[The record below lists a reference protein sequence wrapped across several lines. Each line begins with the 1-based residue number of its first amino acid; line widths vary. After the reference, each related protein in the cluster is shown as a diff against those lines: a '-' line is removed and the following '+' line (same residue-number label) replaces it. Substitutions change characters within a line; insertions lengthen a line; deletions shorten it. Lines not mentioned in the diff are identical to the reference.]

1 MGIVAETP
9 SPESTA
15 HLLDLARGGDDGA
28 RERLMARYL
37 PVLRRWAHGRL
48 PSRARSTA
56 DTNDIVQ
63 TCLVRALQHLDRFEP
78 RREGAFLAYLR
89 QILLNA
95 IRDEARRLAHRVDVE
110 PVSDATTSGDRS
122 LLDQVI
128 GREAMEA
135 FEAALATLPAIQ
147 QEAIILRLELG
158 MSHQEVADAIGS
170 PSADA
175 ARVMVSR
182 AIVQLA
188 KELDEHR
195 SGR

>member
-1 MGIVAETP
+1 MTEGQQPET
-9 SPESTA
+9 TA
-15 HLLDLARGGDDGA
+15 YLLDLARDGDDAA

-37 PVLRRWAHGRL
+37 PILRRWAHGRL

-56 DTNDIVQ
+56 DTNDLVQ
-63 TCLVRALQHLDRFEP
+63 MCLVRALQHLDRFEP

-95 IRDEARRLAHRVDVE
+95 VRDEARRLSHRVDTE
-110 PVSDATTSGDRS
+110 PVTDETAPAERSHLDA
-122 LLDQVI
+122 LI
-128 GREAMEA
+128 GRDTLEA

-147 QEAIILRLELG
+147 QEAVILRLELG
-158 MSHQEVADAIGS
+158 FSHQEVADAIGS

-182 AIVQLA
+182 AIVKLA

-195 SGR
+195 PDR